1 MGAGC
6 RVQVPGH
13 WGFGRPSLACSSCI
27 MPGCAR
33 PNLEMEDRPW
43 ELVVRGP
50 RSRPAHCS
58 PATSPCAYPWPTGLL
73 LAGTGVPSG
82 LGGLGS
88 GGSSDWRSLCPTADS
103 ASSSGGGLGG
113 STCCSG
119 VGVLRKEGLERRRWE
134 ELRERRTRLRGTER
148 SRRDPGSRACREGTQ
163 RVTG

>member
-1 MGAGC
+1 MTRQETKVREVEGVHPNGCGGSGCARIHRALRASSGPGC

-27 MPGCAR
+27 MPGCAG
-33 PNLEMEDRPW
+33 PN
-43 ELVVRGP
+43 
-50 RSRPAHCS
+50 
-58 PATSPCAYPWPTGLL
+58 PWPTGLL

-88 GGSSDWRSLCPTADS
+88 GGSADWRSLCPVADS

-113 STCCSG
+113 ATCCSG
-119 VGVLRKEGLERRRWE
+119 VGVLRKDGLERRRWE

-148 SRRDPGSRACREGTQ
+148 SRRDPGSRASLQ
-163 RVTG
+163 LP